1 MAVKSSPCRTLRAS
15 RISARRISA
24 PPSNFAA
31 MHENLDLI
39 LTFSGGLAAALLFG
53 YITTRIGLS
62 PIVGYLIAGIAVSHH
77 TPGFDANEDLAS
89 QMAEIGVIL
98 LMFGVGLQFHLKELL
113 AVRRVAIPGAIA
125 QIAAATALGAV
136 AMRVFGWS
144 WEAGVV
150 FGLAISVASTVVL
163 TRVLSDHGALH
174 TRTGHIAI
182 GWLVVEDI
190 FTVVALVLLPALVG
204 GPIDPLAVG
213 TAADS
218 NVAVAIGIA
227 LFKLVALV
235 ALTFLLGGFLI
246 PKIIAYVART
256 GSRELFTLT
265 ILVLALGIAVGSAKL
280 FGASMA
286 LGAFLAGMVVGQ
298 SEFSNRAATEALPF
312 RDAFAVLFFVSV
324 GMLFDPARITEDW
337 PLIVLATVVI
347 LIGKPV
353 AALVVVRMLGYPFA
367 VALGVAVALA
377 QIGEFS
383 FILATMGRQLEV
395 LPESALNILV
405 SASIIS
411 ITLNPLLYKAIPS
424 ITRWVDRNPR
434 LSRLLNPPEPLPDGP
449 EAPESGDEHNAIV
462 VGYGPVGRTV
472 KRILARNGVRPIIV
486 EMNVDTVRELR
497 NSGVHAIYGEAA
509 KRETL
514 VSAGVATAE
523 ALIFTASNV
532 AGVDQAIRI
541 ARELNP
547 DIRILARA
555 NYLNEAPA
563 LDRAGAHRIVTAEGE
578 VALTMTEF
586 VLRSLGANFDHIDRE
601 RERVRRELFGDA
613 EA

>member
-1 MAVKSSPCRTLRAS
+1 MPE
-15 RISARRISA
+15 
-24 PPSNFAA
+24 
-31 MHENLDLI
+31 HLDLI
-39 LTFSGGLAAALLFG
+39 LTFTGGLAAALFFG
-53 YITTRIGLS
+53 YFTTRIGLS
-62 PIVGYLIAGIAVSHH
+62 PIVGYLVAGIAVGHH
-77 TPGFDANEDLAS
+77 TPGFDADESLAA

-113 AVRRVAIPGAIA
+113 AVRRVAIPGALI
-125 QIAAATALGAV
+125 QIAAATALGA
-136 AMRVFGWS
+136 AATHLLGWD
-144 WEAGVV
+144 WTAGIV

-174 TRTGHIAI
+174 TRTGHIAV

-204 GPIDPLAVG
+204 SGASADGAQVGMALG
-213 TAADS
+213 TA
-218 NVAVAIGIA
+218 
-227 LFKLVALV
+227 LLKLTALV
-235 ALTFLLGGFLI
+235 ALTFVLGGWAI
-246 PKIIAYVART
+246 PRLLAYVART

-298 SEFSNRAATEALPF
+298 SEFNNRAATEALPF

-324 GMLFDPARITEDW
+324 GMLFDPYQLGRDW
-337 PLIVLATVVI
+337 PLIALTTAVI
-347 LIGKPV
+347 LLGKPL
-353 AALVVVRMLGYPFA
+353 AAFVVVRVLGYPLP
-367 VALGVAVALA
+367 VSLGVAVALA

-383 FILATMGRQLEV
+383 FILAQLGRQLGV
-395 LPESALNILV
+395 LPGSALNILV
-405 SASIIS
+405 SASILS
-411 ITLNPLLYKAIPS
+411 ITLNPLIYKAMPAML
-424 ITRWVDRNPR
+424 RWVGKRAR
-434 LSRLLNPPEPLPDGP
+434 LSRWLNPPTPIAEEPIAGND
-449 EAPESGDEHNAIV
+449 DEHRAIV

-472 KRILARNGVRPIIV
+472 KRILTSNGIRPVIV
-486 EMNVDTVRELR
+486 EMNVDTVRALR
-497 NSGVHAIYGEAA
+497 AAGTDAVYGEAA

-514 VSAGVATAE
+514 ESAGVATAE
-523 ALIFTASNV
+523 ALVFTASNV
-532 AGVDQAIRI
+532 AHVEEAIRI

-555 NYLNEAPA
+555 NYLTETPL

-586 VLRSLGANFDHIDRE
+586 VLRSLGANFDHITRE
-601 RERVRRELFGDA
+601 RERVRKELFGD
-613 EA
+613 

>member
-1 MAVKSSPCRTLRAS
+1 
-15 RISARRISA
+15 
-24 PPSNFAA
+24 
-31 MHENLDLI
+31 
-39 LTFSGGLAAALLFG
+39 
-53 YITTRIGLS
+53 
-62 PIVGYLIAGIAVSHH
+62 
-77 TPGFDANEDLAS
+77 
-89 QMAEIGVIL
+89 
-98 LMFGVGLQFHLKELL
+98 
-113 AVRRVAIPGAIA
+113 VA
-125 QIAAATALGAV
+125 THF
-136 AMRVFGWS
+136 FGWS
-144 WEAGVV
+144 WNAGIV

-190 FTVVALVLLPALVG
+190 FTVVALVLLPSLAGESSGATLASSLGIALLKLAALVG
-204 GPIDPLAVG
+204 LVF
-213 TAADS
+213 
-218 NVAVAIGIA
+218 A
-227 LFKLVALV
+227 LGSYV
-235 ALTFLLGGFLI
+235 I
-246 PKIIAYVART
+246 PKLLAYVART

-324 GMLFDPARITEDW
+324 GMLFEPSRLAQDW
-337 PLIVLATVVI
+337 PLIAVTTAII
-347 LIGKPV
+347 LVGKPL
-353 AALVVVRMLGYPFA
+353 AALVVVRVLGYPFP
-367 VALGVAVALA
+367 VAIGVAVALA

-383 FILATMGRQLEV
+383 FILASLGGSLKI
-395 LPESALNILV
+395 LPEGAENVLV
-405 SASIIS
+405 SASILS
-411 ITLNPLLYKAIPS
+411 ITLNPLLYKAIPALS
-424 ITRWVDRNPR
+424 RRVSRNPT
-434 LSRLLNPPEPLPDGP
+434 LSRWLEPPEPLPDGP
-449 EAPESGDEHNAIV
+449 EIPDGDDEHHAIV

-472 KRILARNGVRPIIV
+472 KRILARNGIRPIIV

-497 NSGVHAIYGEAA
+497 NTGVHAIYGEAA

-532 AGVDQAIRI
+532 AGVEQSIRI

-555 NYLNEAPA
+555 NYLNESPV
-563 LDRAGAHRIVTAEGE
+563 LDRAGAHRVVTAEGE

-586 VLRSLGANFDHIDRE
+586 VLRSLGATFDHIDRE
-601 RERVRRELFGDA
+601 RQRVRRELFGD
-613 EA
+613 E

>member
-1 MAVKSSPCRTLRAS
+1 MPEH
-15 RISARRISA
+15 I
-24 PPSNFAA
+24 
-31 MHENLDLI
+31 DLI
-39 LTFSGGLAAALLFG
+39 LTFAGGLGAALLFG
-53 YITTRIGLS
+53 YITTRLGLS
-62 PIVGYLIAGIAVSHH
+62 PIVGYLIAGIAVSPH
-77 TPGFDANEDLAS
+77 TPGFEANSELAA

-113 AVRRVAIPGAIA
+113 AVRRVAIPGAIV
-125 QIAAATALGAV
+125 QIGVATALGA
-136 AMRVFGWS
+136 ATMHLFGWN
-144 WEAGVV
+144 WNAGIV

-190 FTVVALVLLPALVG
+190 FTVVALVLLPSLAGESTGATLVTSLGGAMLKLGALVG
-204 GPIDPLAVG
+204 
-213 TAADS
+213 
-218 NVAVAIGIA
+218 
-227 LFKLVALV
+227 
-235 ALTFLLGGFLI
+235 LTFLLGGYVI
-246 PKIIAYVART
+246 PRVLAYVART

-265 ILVLALGIAVGSAKL
+265 ILVLALGIAVGSAKF

-324 GMLFDPARITEDW
+324 GMLFDPSRLAQDWLVIT
-337 PLIVLATVVI
+337 VATAVI
-347 LIGKPV
+347 LIGKPI
-353 AALVVVRMLGYPFA
+353 AALVVVRVLGYPFH
-367 VALGVAVALA
+367 VAIGVSVALA

-383 FILATMGRQLEV
+383 FILASLAGSLNM
-395 LPESALNILV
+395 LPDGAQNILV

-411 ITLNPLLYKAIPS
+411 ITLNPLFYKAIPAMG
-424 ITRWVDRNPR
+424 RWVKKHPSIDHF
-434 LSRLLNPPEPLPDGP
+434 LNPTEPLPDGP
-449 EAPESGDEHNAIV
+449 EIPDGDDEHHAIV

-472 KRILARNGVRPIIV
+472 KRILSRNDIRPVII
-486 EMNVDTVRELR
+486 EMNVDTVRALR
-497 NSGVHAIYGEAA
+497 KNGEHAIYGEASR
-509 KRETL
+509 RETL
-514 VSAGVATAE
+514 TSAGVATAE
-523 ALIFTASNV
+523 ALIFTASSISE
-532 AGVDQAIRI
+532 VDQAIRI

-555 NYLNEAPA
+555 NYLNEAPH
-563 LDRAGAHRIVTAEGE
+563 LDRAGAHRVVTAEGE

-586 VLRSLGANFDHIDRE
+586 VLRSLGATFDHVDRE

-613 EA
+613 DI

>member
-1 MAVKSSPCRTLRAS
+1 
-15 RISARRISA
+15 
-24 PPSNFAA
+24 
-31 MHENLDLI
+31 MHDSLDLI
-39 LTFSGGLAAALLFG
+39 LTFTGGLAAALLFG
-53 YITTRIGLS
+53 YITTRLGLS
-62 PIVGYLIAGIAVSHH
+62 PIVGYLIAGIAVGTH
-77 TPGFDANEDLAS
+77 TPGFEANPDLAS

-98 LMFGVGLQFHLKELL
+98 LLFGVGLQFHIKELL
-113 AVRRVAIPGAIA
+113 SVRRVAIPGAIA
-125 QIAAATALGAV
+125 QIAAATALGAG
-136 AMRVFGWS
+136 AMHLFGWS
-144 WEAGVV
+144 WKAGIV

-163 TRVLSDHGALH
+163 TRVLSDHSALH
-174 TRTGHIAI
+174 TRTGHIAV
-182 GWLVVEDI
+182 GWLVVEDL
-190 FTVVALVLLPALVG
+190 FTVVALVLLPAFLG
-204 GPIDPLAVG
+204 N
-213 TAADS
+213 AATE
-218 NVAVAIGIA
+218 AIASSVGIA

-235 ALTFLLGGFLI
+235 ALTFLLGGYVI
-246 PKIIAYVART
+246 PKLLAYIART

-324 GMLFDPARITEDW
+324 GMLFEPMRFAQDW
-337 PLIVLATVVI
+337 PLIALATVVI
-347 LIGKPV
+347 LIGKPL
-353 AALVVVRMLGYPFA
+353 AALAVVRVLGYPFP

-383 FILATMGRQLEV
+383 FILATMGRDLNV
-395 LPESALNILV
+395 LPDGALNILV

-424 ITRWVDRNPR
+424 IVRWVGRHKN
-434 LSRLLNPPEPLPDGP
+434 LSQLLNPPEPLPDGP
-449 EAPESGDEHNAIV
+449 ETPDGDNEHHAIV
-462 VGYGPVGRTV
+462 VGYGPIGRTV
-472 KRILARNGVRPIIV
+472 KRILVSNGVRPVIV
-486 EMNVDTVRELR
+486 EMNVDTVRALR

-523 ALIFTASNV
+523 ALIFTASDV
-532 AGVDQAIRI
+532 ADVDQAIRI
-541 ARELNP
+541 ALELNP
-547 DIRILARA
+547 GIRILARA
-555 NYLNEAPA
+555 NYLNEAPM

-586 VLRSLGANFDHIDRE
+586 VLRSLGANFDHINRE

-613 EA
+613 EQ

>member
-1 MAVKSSPCRTLRAS
+1 
-15 RISARRISA
+15 
-24 PPSNFAA
+24 
-31 MHENLDLI
+31 MHGNLDLI
-39 LTFSGGLAAALLFG
+39 MTFAGGLAAALLLG
-53 YITTRIGLS
+53 YVTTRIGLS
-62 PIVGYLIAGIAVSHH
+62 PIVGYLLAGIAVSSH
-77 TPGFDANEDLAS
+77 TPGFNADQHLAD

-113 AVRRVAIPGAIA
+113 AVRRVAIPGAVA

-136 AMRVFGWS
+136 AMHAFGWS
-144 WEAGVV
+144 WQAGIV

-174 TRTGHIAI
+174 TRTGHIAV

-190 FTVVALVLLPALVG
+190 FTVIALVLLPALLG
-204 GPIDPLAVG
+204 GDAG
-213 TAADS
+213 A
-218 NVAVAIGIA
+218 AVAGSIGLA
-227 LFKLVALV
+227 LLKLAGLV
-235 ALTFLLGGFLI
+235 VVTFVLGGFLI
-246 PKIIAYVART
+246 PRILSHVART
-256 GSRELFTLT
+256 GSHELFTLT

-324 GMLFDPARITEDW
+324 GMLLNPANLLADW
-337 PLIVLATVVI
+337 PLIALATAVI
-347 LIGKPV
+347 LVGKPL
-353 AALVVVRMLGYPFA
+353 AAIVVVRVLGYPFS

-383 FILATMGRQLEV
+383 FILAAMGRDLQV
-395 LPESALNILV
+395 LPENALNILV
-405 SASIIS
+405 SASIVS
-411 ITLNPLLYKAIPS
+411 ITLNPLFYKAIPS
-424 ITRWVDRNPR
+424 IVRQVNHRPW

-449 EAPESGDEHNAIV
+449 AAPEGEDEHHAIV

-472 KRILARNGVRPIIV
+472 KRILSRNGIRTVIV
-486 EMNVDTVRELR
+486 EMNVDTVRELLS
-497 NSGVHAIYGEAA
+497 SGNHAIYGEAA
-509 KRETL
+509 KRQTL
-514 VSAGVATAE
+514 VAAGIASAE
-523 ALIFTASNV
+523 ALIFTASKV
-532 AGVDQAIRI
+532 EGVDQAIKI

-555 NYLNEAPA
+555 NYLNETIT
-563 LDRAGAHRIVTAEGE
+563 LDRAGAHRVVTAEGE

-586 VLRSLGANFDHIDRE
+586 VLRSLGATFDHIDRE
-601 RERVRRELFGDA
+601 RQRVRRELFGDA
-613 EA
+613 EQ

>member
-1 MAVKSSPCRTLRAS
+1 MGDVAIYPQPDLFASSCFRTGPPDSQTLRFMPEH
-15 RISARRISA
+15 I
-24 PPSNFAA
+24 
-31 MHENLDLI
+31 DLI
-39 LTFSGGLAAALLFG
+39 LTFAGGLGAALLFG
-53 YITTRIGLS
+53 YITTRLGLS
-62 PIVGYLIAGIAVSHH
+62 PIVGYLIAGIAVSPH
-77 TPGFDANEDLAS
+77 TPGFEANSELAA

-113 AVRRVAIPGAIA
+113 AVRRVAIPGAIV
-125 QIAAATALGAV
+125 QIGVATALGA
-136 AMRVFGWS
+136 ATMHLFGWN
-144 WEAGVV
+144 WNAGIV

-190 FTVVALVLLPALVG
+190 FTVVALVLLPSLAGESTGATLVTSLGGAMLKLGALVG
-204 GPIDPLAVG
+204 
-213 TAADS
+213 
-218 NVAVAIGIA
+218 
-227 LFKLVALV
+227 
-235 ALTFLLGGFLI
+235 LTFLLGGYVI
-246 PKIIAYVART
+246 PRVLAYVART

-265 ILVLALGIAVGSAKL
+265 ILVLALGIAVGSAKF

-324 GMLFDPARITEDW
+324 GMLFDPSRLAQDWLVIT
-337 PLIVLATVVI
+337 VATAVI
-347 LIGKPV
+347 LIGKPI
-353 AALVVVRMLGYPFA
+353 AALVVVRVLGYPFH
-367 VALGVAVALA
+367 VAIGVSVALA

-383 FILATMGRQLEV
+383 FILASLAGSLNM
-395 LPESALNILV
+395 LPDGAQNILV

-411 ITLNPLLYKAIPS
+411 ITLNPLFYKAIPAMS
-424 ITRWVDRNPR
+424 RWVKKHPSIDHF
-434 LSRLLNPPEPLPDGP
+434 LNPTEPLPDGP
-449 EAPESGDEHNAIV
+449 EIPDGDDEHHAIV

-472 KRILARNGVRPIIV
+472 KRILSRNDIRPVII
-486 EMNVDTVRELR
+486 EMNVDTVRALR
-497 NSGVHAIYGEAA
+497 KNGEHAIYGEASR
-509 KRETL
+509 RETL
-514 VSAGVATAE
+514 TSAGVATAE
-523 ALIFTASNV
+523 ALIFTASSISE
-532 AGVDQAIRI
+532 VDQAIRI

-555 NYLNEAPA
+555 NYLNEAPH
-563 LDRAGAHRIVTAEGE
+563 LDRAGAHRVVTAEGE

-586 VLRSLGANFDHIDRE
+586 VLRSLGATFDHVDRE

-613 EA
+613 DI